1 MKMQE
6 SVEFFGSKTEIAR
19 ILGKQV
25 KTVCSWGDDIPRRY
39 GYRLRVEMENYQGGF
54 DEVAA
59 LERVKASI
67 EKEAARKL
75 KAVDRMISSIKEGK
89 DDE

>member
-1 MKMQE
+1 MHSE
-6 SVEFFGSKTEIAR
+6 EAVEFFGSQQEVAR
-19 ILGKQV
+19 VLGV
-25 KTVCSWGDDIPRRY
+25 NARTVREWGTKIPLRRSY
-39 GYRLRVEMENYQGGF
+39 TLRKAMENHAGEF
-54 DEVAA
+54 DEVEA
-59 LERVKASI
+59 LHRVRASI

>member
-1 MKMQE
+1 MKME
-6 SVEFFGSKTEIAR
+6 ECIEFFGSQQEVAR
-19 ILGKQV
+19 VLGV
-25 KTVCSWGDDIPRRY
+25 NARTVREWGDKIPLRRSY
-39 GYRLRVEMENYQGGF
+39 TLRKAMEDHAGEF
-54 DEVAA
+54 DEVEA
-59 LERVKASI
+59 LHRVRSNI